1 MSFDK
6 LHYDLRPC
14 KQVQR
19 RMIMDALLKLAEEGQ
34 GFSISN
40 YKYTGMGAK
49 HFVDFILF
57 HKFLN
62 INNLRSV
69 EKEQK
74 HKIAFEFNK
83 PFDLIKMEYCDVG
96 LIMEKLEKT
105 LKHLIWLDFDKILN
119 SENTSAIQSAA
130 GNITHRSILLISVC
144 IENPFP
150 HAKPDEVPE
159 KIKDRLKNNG
169 VNVNDFEKIDFSEG
183 NFKRTTVKIIARE
196 INDGLT
202 KNERNLEFFPL
213 FNFTYSDGLKIA
225 TVGGV
230 FVNKSLANKLQTS
243 QIFEKFPFLRSN
255 FSDPPYNIQINPMT
269 KKEKVFLDSI
279 MPSGKHKK
287 TIKDTIS
294 KEVFDYYKK
303 EFFEDYKEIY
313 KYYPSYAELLI
324 N

>member
-19 RMIMDALLKLAEEGQ
+19 RMIMEALLGLAEGKKD
-34 GFSISN
+34 FPISN

-62 INNLRSV
+62 IKKLRSV
-69 EKEQK
+69 EKAEK
-74 HKIAFEFNK
+74 HRIAFEFNK
-83 PFDLIKMEYCDVG
+83 PFDLIKMEYCEVG

-119 SENTSAIQSAA
+119 AENTSAIQSAA
-130 GNITHRSILLISVC
+130 ANITPRSILLSTVC
-144 IENPFP
+144 IESPFP
-150 HAKPDEVPE
+150 HAKPGEVSE
-159 KIKDRLKNNG
+159 KIKERLQNNG
-169 VNVNDFEKIDFSEG
+169 VNIEGFEKVDFSEG
-183 NFKRTTVKIIARE
+183 NFKRTTVKIIERE

-202 KNERNLEFFPL
+202 KNEKNLEFLPL
-213 FNFTYSDGLKIA
+213 FNFIYSDGLKMA

-230 FVNKSLANKLQTS
+230 FVNNSQKETLLKS
-243 QIFEKFPFLRSN
+243 QIYERFPFLRSN
-255 FSDPPYNIQINPMT
+255 FSDPPHNIQLKPLT

-279 MPSGKHKK
+279 MPSGNHKQ
-287 TIKDTIS
+287 TIKDTVS
-294 KEVFDYYKK
+294 KEVFHYYK
-303 EFFEDYKEIY
+303 ENFYEDYKEIY